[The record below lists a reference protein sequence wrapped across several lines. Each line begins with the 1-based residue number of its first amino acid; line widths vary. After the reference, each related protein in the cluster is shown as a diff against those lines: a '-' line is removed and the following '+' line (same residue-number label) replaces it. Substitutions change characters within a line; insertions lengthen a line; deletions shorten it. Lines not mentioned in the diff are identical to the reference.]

1 MVLVEY
7 HTGLLIIARMEVDLF
22 LNPYWRKI
30 LSEETSIDDER
41 VADAMLLVFS
51 VVRKRYLDQ
60 DDYVTMTALNKTFYR
75 IRKFFISKC
84 ELSSDMLSAIIR
96 RGKAF
101 SFLEESKSLEWN
113 EKPRTLCF
121 NSSTISNKLIYP
133 LSTKEGNVVKVK
145 KVRKVT
151 SSLVTF
157 QRILEDLSIFRGIR
171 KLFFYSSVVPS
182 LEVFEG
188 CRSLV
193 AHDCEIENFAAP
205 KTLQRLA
212 ISYERIFPDSFKKTL
227 SLPNTLRKL
236 SLIIRTSGK
245 SYQKL
250 PFPIGFTDATNVKL
264 EKLSVSYF
272 SVDFYS
278 LGISYDGSHF
288 PSLKTLK
295 LEDCM
300 VNCFDDKAIQEGFF
314 QRIPNIKITSG
325 TSLNPGS
332 IVFLTKPVKLT
343 LEAPVLS
350 FQQKHIKMVENLRVL
365 KLSLTGHEGGVV
377 NIVNLTALE
386 VLSIECRHQRR
397 VSINVDTL
405 QSLRK
410 MTLIN
415 VELMFDMK
423 TPKVFDSFHEMKKL
437 KLDGCQVNFSYALNY
452 FPNLKKLTIGEG
464 YRSLETLKKI
474 SLDIPFNSIHSG
486 RPYPSI
492 TENDALEGYATS
504 GYYLGEKAIED
515 ILMPKVIKEME
526 ELETLKI
533 SSKNLFS
540 VETCPKLKTLI
551 TKDCL
556 SDIRGCPEI
565 KILVAVNSRLKEL
578 TNGFKEAEEPFTLD
592 KLVHLDVRGSKNLYY
607 VAPTPNLR
615 YFNVCGT
622 SVRLDNS
629 FLTDFTSS
637 KAMQSKPV
645 GLLKTLKEGK
655 DHKGISILGSSF
667 ETIVLYF
674 NTFALGQEKAIDA
687 ISSLHNQIKELHVR
701 SSKRIAEGC
710 LSDSSSNR
718 KIDALKKTVSRL
730 ERIQQENEKS
740 WQNCKKTQKFE
751 FQRFY
756 FEPFESYNL
765 KTSALN
771 SSSSEED
778 EETYDTSE
786 EVDSFGSIVE
796 DELEQFDS
804 RDVGDFDPADFE

>member
-1 MVLVEY
+1 MEY
-7 HTGLLIIARMEVDLF
+7 HTGLLIIVRMELDLF
-22 LNPYWRKI
+22 IEPLKKEN
-30 LSEETSIDDER
+30 LSEEISIEDER

-51 VVRKRYLDQ
+51 VVSKKCFSQ
-60 DDYVTMTALNKTFYR
+60 DDYINMTALNKTFYR
-75 IRKFFISKC
+75 IRKFFIGKC

-101 SFLEESKSLEWN
+101 STLPDTRCLGWN

-121 NSSTISNKLIYP
+121 NGSTISNKLIYP
-133 LSTKEGNVVKVK
+133 LSAKQGDLLKARKVQ
-145 KVRKVT
+145 KVT

-171 KLFFYSSVVPS
+171 KLFFYSTIVPS

-188 CRSLV
+188 CRSLII
-193 AHDCEIENFAAP
+193 HDCEIENFTAP
-205 KTLQRLA
+205 TTLQRLA
-212 ISYERIFPDSFKKTL
+212 ISYERKFPDSFKKTL

-236 SLIIRTSGK
+236 SLIIRASGK

-250 PFPIGFTDATNVKL
+250 PFPIGFMEALESVKL

-278 LGISYDGSHF
+278 LGISYEKSHF

-295 LEDCM
+295 LENCE

-314 QRIPNIKITSG
+314 QRIPKIKLVSG
-325 TSLNPGS
+325 TSVNPGS
-332 IVFLTKPVKLT
+332 LLFLTKPVKLT
-343 LEAPVLS
+343 LEAPFSS
-350 FQQKHIKMVENLRVL
+350 FVQRKHIKMVENLRVL

-377 NIVNLTALE
+377 NIINLTALE
-386 VLSIECRHQRR
+386 ILTINSRHQKR

-415 VELMFDMK
+415 VTPTFDAK
-423 TPKVFDSFHEMKKL
+423 TPKVFDSFHEMEEL
-437 KLDGCQVNFSYALNY
+437 KLDGCLIDFSYALGY

-464 YRSLETLKKI
+464 YRSLEALKKI
-474 SLDIPFNSIHSG
+474 SMGIPFKSILSG

-492 TENDALEGYATS
+492 TENDALEGYAIS
-504 GYYLGEKAIED
+504 GYYLEEKADQD
-515 ILMPKVIKEME
+515 ILIPKVIKEMK

-540 VETCPKLKTLI
+540 VVGCPKLKTLI

-556 SDIRGCPEI
+556 NDIRGCPEI
-565 KILVAVNSRLKEL
+565 KILVAVNSRLKKF
-578 TNGFKEAEEPFTLD
+578 TNDSEEAEEPFTLDNKGVLD

-607 VAPTPNLR
+607 ISPAPNLR
-615 YFNVCGT
+615 YFNICGT

-629 FLTDFTSS
+629 FLAVFTS
-637 KAMQSKPV
+637 P
-645 GLLKTLKEGK
+645 KTLKGE
-655 DHKGISILGSSF
+655 DHKGISILGSF

-687 ISSLHNQIKELHVR
+687 ISSLHSQIKELHVR

-740 WQNCKKTQKFE
+740 WQNCKKVQRFE
-751 FQRFY
+751 FQRFD

-771 SSSSEED
+771 SSEED
-778 EETYDTSE
+778 EETYGTSE

-804 RDVGDFDPADFE
+804 SDVGDFDPADFE